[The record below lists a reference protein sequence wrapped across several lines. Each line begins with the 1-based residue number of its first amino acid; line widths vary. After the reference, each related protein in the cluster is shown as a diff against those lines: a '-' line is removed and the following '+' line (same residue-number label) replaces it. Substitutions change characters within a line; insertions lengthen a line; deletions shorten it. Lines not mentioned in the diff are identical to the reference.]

1 MASITCDRSID
12 GEGES
17 SDGLEVEEAVAPS
30 LSVTMEV
37 FEAPAST
44 GQPAFEVQ
52 PCDVN
57 LSRLWLPAHK
67 METVAKW
74 F

>member
-1 MASITCDRSID
+1 MTCDRCTD

-17 SDGLEVEEAVAPS
+17 WGGWEVEEAVI
-30 LSVTMEV
+30 LSPPVTVEV

-44 GQPAFEVQ
+44 GQPALEIQ

-57 LSRLWLPAHK
+57 LSRLWLPARK